1 MCWKNLEYSSPW
13 LFMRDIHEKR
23 RRDGLQSNFT
33 EDILIFWKGIRTQI
47 ADKRI
52 QKMKKDSSKQER

>member
-1 MCWKNLEYSSPW
+1 MCWKNLEYSSPL

-23 RRDGLQSNFT
+23 HIDGLQSNFT
-33 EDILIFWKGIRTQI
+33 EDMLIFWKGIRTQI

-52 QKMKKDSSKQER
+52 

>member
-1 MCWKNLEYSSPW
+1 MKNLEYSSPL

-23 RRDGLQSNFT
+23 HRDGLQSSFT
-33 EDILIFWKGIRTQI
+33 EDMLIFWKGIRTQI